1 MPPTESAVRFVYLI
15 NNIIKVTS
23 CFLRRRDATESA
35 KKETRESW
43 NKEGQRYEEEPDSIE
58 NYINI
63 QINIFGNLCT
73 SVAWNSPFY
82 ICVMMP
88 IDRVQ

>member
-1 MPPTESAVRFVYLI
+1 MQCALYTLLI
-15 NNIIKVTS
+15 ILLKS
-23 CFLRRRDATESA
+23 QAASLDDATESA

-43 NKEGQRYEEEPDSIE
+43 NKEGQRYEEEPDSIG